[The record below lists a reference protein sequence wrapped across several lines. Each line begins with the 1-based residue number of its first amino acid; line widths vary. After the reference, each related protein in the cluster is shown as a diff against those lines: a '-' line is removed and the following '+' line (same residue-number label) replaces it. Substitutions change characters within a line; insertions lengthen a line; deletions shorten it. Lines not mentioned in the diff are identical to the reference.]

1 MKASGAGTRH
11 GALLAVLLVAAYVAA
26 IQCVRATSV
35 ATLGSGMGLEAL
47 NYPSGIIRFTAKS
60 TKSWQY
66 QPEGIILPHGQDV
79 EVEKTTDGAQW
90 TLHNGD
96 CALTITSN
104 TPQFSVQFSCKGTA
118 LVQAVAADTIDAAPE
133 VNFTFPAAKTLYGLA
148 EHAADLPLRGESTYE
163 MYNTDA
169 FKYPVNSTKAL
180 YGAIPFV
187 MAYAASTTTGVL
199 FLNPSDTNVHISGAN
214 AAPACQWKPEAGVI
228 DLFFLPGPTPSKVQQ
243 QHASLTGAT
252 VMPPYFSLG
261 YHQCRWNYMST
272 KDSLSVDEGFDQ
284 HNMPYDVLWLDIE
297 HTDKKKYF
305 TWDKYTFP
313 DPAVLTHALA
323 SKGRKLVTVKDPHV
337 KRENGYFVHDAAGK
351 GGYYVKDA
359 AGKDYEGECWPG
371 RSSWPDFLNTR
382 TRNWYAEFFHDSHYL
397 GGSRDVHTWVDM
409 NEPSVFKGEKGTMS
423 KTAMHTL
430 DDGHKVPHGTVHN
443 AYSFYS
449 IQSVYKG
456 MLEAGGPAAPQE
468 RPFIL
473 TRSFFPGSQRY
484 AAMWT
489 GDNMARWDHL
499 ENSVPELLSLSI
511 SNFPFCGCDVG
522 GFFFDTEEELFVR
535 WMQAGAFVPFF
546 RGHAHLDTKR
556 REPWSY
562 SLEAQTVVR
571 NALALRYALIPYLY
585 TTFYHAHME
594 GGTVMRPLFFEFPAQ
609 EHLREVQDTY
619 LFGPSI
625 LVQPV
630 VKQGATTATVP
641 LPADTLW
648 YNYFTGEL
656 VTAAVHTM
664 PVDLNTI
671 PMFLR
676 GGHVVPM
683 KLRLRRSTYAARLD
697 PFTLFVA
704 LNAQGNSYGDLYLD
718 DGTTFDYRAGAFVHR
733 AFSFSGSTLRS
744 TPYVGETEKN
754 ASTAAGASSP
764 ATTAGT
770 SVAQDTPFAALNSV
784 ERVVVYGVV
793 GRVQRVVLTTLQDG
807 FEEATMLDFEQIGTT
822 VIVRQPKVLVAADW
836 SIVFDKE

>member
-1 MKASGAGTRH
+1 MFSTAGRC
-11 GALLAVLLVAAYVAA
+11 GALLAVVALMLVATVTPVA
-26 IQCVRATSV
+26 
-35 ATLGSGMGLEAL
+35 LGTRVTTTKSGMGVDGFA
-47 NYPSGIIRFTAKS
+47 YPKGIIRLTVKS
-60 TKSWQY
+60 TEKWQY
-66 QPEGIILPHGQDV
+66 QPDGIILPAASELQV
-79 EVEKTTDGAQW
+79 EAAKEGNKW

-96 CALTITSN
+96 CALTVTSAS
-104 TPQFSVQFSCKGTA
+104 PQLSFQFSCQGKPLVKATA
-118 LVQAVAADTIDAAPE
+118 SDNVEALPE
-133 VNFTFPAAKTLYGLA
+133 VNFTFPAARTMYGLA
-148 EHAADLPLRGESTYE
+148 EHAADLPLRGDAVYE

-169 FKYPVNSTKAL
+169 FQYPINSTKAL
-180 YGAIPFV
+180 YGAIPFI
-187 MAYAASTTTGVL
+187 MAYSAAATSGVL
-199 FLNPSDTNVHISGAN
+199 FLNPSETSVRINSED
-214 AAPACQWKPEAGVI
+214 AAPSCRWQPEVGVV
-228 DLFFLPGPTPSKVQQ
+228 DLFFLPGPTPAKVQR

-261 YHQCRWNYMST
+261 YHQCRWNYMNT
-272 KDSLSVDEGFDQ
+272 KDCLSVDEGFDQ

-313 DPAVLTHALA
+313 DPKVLTTALA

-337 KRENGYFVHDAAGK
+337 KREGGFAMHEEASK

-359 AGKDYEGECWPG
+359 NGNDYEGECWPG

-382 TRNWYAEFFHDSHYL
+382 TRNWYAEFFHDDRYP
-397 GGSRDVHTWVDM
+397 GGGRDIHTWVDM
-409 NEPSVFKGEKGTMS
+409 NEPSIFNGDKGTMF
-423 KTAMHTL
+423 KNAMHTL
-430 DDGHKVPHGTVHN
+430 DDGHTVSHGTIHN

-449 IQSVYKG
+449 IQAVYKG
-456 MLEAGGPAAPQE
+456 MVEAGGAKATPE

-535 WMQAGAFVPFF
+535 WMQAGAFMPFF

-562 SLEAQTVVR
+562 SPASQPIIR

-585 TTFYHAHME
+585 TNFYHAHTK
-594 GGTVMRPLFFEFPAQ
+594 GNTIMRPLFFEFPEQ
-609 EHLREVQDTY
+609 EKLREVQNTY
-619 LFGPSI
+619 LFGRAI

-630 VKQGATTATVP
+630 AQKGATEVTVP
-641 LPADTLW
+641 LPAGTLW
-648 YNYFTGEL
+648 YNYFTGEMA
-656 VTAAVHTM
+656 TGGTYTM

-704 LNAQGNSYGDLYLD
+704 LNAQGNSYGDLYCD
-718 DGTTFDYRAGAFVHR
+718 DGTTFEYAKGSFVHR
-733 AFSFSGSTLRS
+733 TFSFSESTL
-744 TPYVGETEKN
+744 T
-754 ASTAAGASSP
+754 SSSF
-764 ATTAGT
+764 TT
-770 SVAQDTPFAALNSV
+770 DTPASNGVFAVANAV
-784 ERVVVYGVV
+784 ERVVVYGYSGKVSK
-793 GRVQRVVLTTLQDG
+793 VVLTTAHNAIDM
-807 FEEATMLDFEQIGTT
+807 ATELDFEQVGAT

-836 SIVFDKE
+836 FIAFENE